1 MKNNAVLQNNIHVPQ
16 GFSSSTIKIYFWLG
30 IMSALALRLI
40 LIADHY
46 NPILGKAMF
55 YLGVVGYMIF
65 FAHRYRVSKRRLAVL
80 EELKLLEK
88 LESGKQLTEFTEKDI
103 EGLHY
108 IIWSLS
114 VSKERI
120 NYLLIFTF
128 SVLSI
133 FISLILDLGIT
144 G

>member
-1 MKNNAVLQNNIHVPQ
+1 MKNSTEIQNNIHVPH
-16 GFSSSTIKIYFWLG
+16 GFSSSTIKLYFWLG
-30 IMSALALRLI
+30 IMSALAFRLI

-46 NPILGKAMF
+46 DPIMGKAMF

-65 FAHRYRVSKRRLAVL
+65 FAHRYRVARRRIAVL
-80 EELKLLEK
+80 ENLKLLEK
-88 LESGKQLTEFTEKDI
+88 LENVKQLTELTEKEL
-103 EGLHY
+103 EGLRY

-114 VSKERI
+114 VSKEKI
-120 NYLLIFTF
+120 NYLIIFTF

-133 FISLILDLGIT
+133 AISLMLDLGMI

>member
-1 MKNNAVLQNNIHVPQ
+1 MKNSAAMQNNIHVPQ

-46 NPILGKAMF
+46 SVTLGKAMF

-65 FAHRYRVSKRRLAVL
+65 FAHRYRVAIRRVTVL
-80 EELKLLEK
+80 EDLKLLEK
-88 LESGKQLTEFTEKDI
+88 LEHGKQFSEKDI
-103 EGLHY
+103 EGLYY

-120 NYLLIFTF
+120 NYLIIFTF

-133 FISLILDLGIT
+133 AISLLLDLGIV

>member
-1 MKNNAVLQNNIHVPQ
+1 MKNSATAQNNIHVPQ

-30 IMSALALRLI
+30 IISALAIRLI
-40 LIADHY
+40 IIADHFD
-46 NPILGKAMF
+46 PTLGNAMF
-55 YLGVVGYMIF
+55 YLGVIGYMVF

-80 EELKLLEK
+80 DDLNLLEK
-88 LESGKQLTEFTEKDI
+88 IETGKQFNEKDL
-103 EGLHY
+103 EGLRY

-120 NYLLIFTF
+120 NYLIIFTF
-128 SVLSI
+128 SILSI
-133 FISLILDLGIT
+133 LITLMLDLGMA